1 MFRNRPLKRRY
12 LIIGVNVTQIALVF
26 WRGAESASASPAGYH
41 DGGMSGAAV
50 GSPNRKFSRR
60 CLDQRP
66 GVAHAGEVHGE
77 GAVLHD
83 PPDPPL
89 EGSTLIVVQQF
100 GQVCWHFV
108 REWGDV

>member
-1 MFRNRPLKRRY
+1 MTFPFHNALATLRTFRCCRPPEQRRCVVQR
-12 LIIGVNVTQIALVF
+12 LGRAALF
-26 WRGAESASASPAGYH
+26 PGRAD

-50 GSPNRKFSRR
+50 GSPNRKFSRG

-100 GQVCWHFV
+100 GQVCRHFV
-108 REWGDV
+108 R